1 MKKVLICAALATL
14 VSSPALAQAGF
25 GPFVPDNPYPYA
37 APYMAPYAAPY
48 TAPYAAYGAVTPYG
62 VPGSAH
68 ETDVVSAARA
78 AAIHRCS
85 TAASKYTEHTWGDME
100 FDQYKACMA
109 INGQPE

>member
-1 MKKVLICAALATL
+1 MKKVLICAAFATL

-25 GPFVPDNPYPYA
+25 GPFVPDNPYPYS
-37 APYMAPYAAPY
+37 APYM
-48 TAPYAAYGAVTPYG
+48 APYAAYGAVTPYG

>member
-1 MKKVLICAALATL
+1 MKKLFICAALATL

-25 GPFVPDNPYPYA
+25 GPFVPDSPYPYE
-37 APYMAPYAAPY
+37 APYTAPY

-85 TAASKYTEHTWGDME
+85 TAASKYTEHTWNNME
-100 FDQYKACMA
+100 FDQYRACMA

>member
-14 VSSPALAQAGF
+14 ASSPALAQAGI
-25 GPFVPDNPYPYA
+25 GPFEADSPYPYA
-37 APYMAPYAAPY
+37 A

-62 VPGSAH
+62 VPGSARV
-68 ETDVVSAARA
+68 TGAGARA

-85 TAASKYTEHTWGDME
+85 VAGSKYNEYTWGDME
-100 FDQYKACMA
+100 FQQYKACMA